1 MNAYIKIKEVTAK
14 YDISAR
20 TLRYY
25 EDMGLIQSARS
36 SDYAYRLYDQ
46 NALHRLEQILILR
59 RLNISIKDIQRIFST
74 PSSETVLEVL
84 DKKVRDI
91 ETEVSLL
98 QELKEIVLTFIRQIE
113 QADFSREADVKLLYE
128 KAKDI
133 QAQIVNV
140 DYRDRKSVV

>member
-46 NALHRLEQILILR
+46 NALHRLEQILI
-59 RLNISIKDIQRIFST
+59 
-74 PSSETVLEVL
+74 
-84 DKKVRDI
+84 
-91 ETEVSLL
+91 
-98 QELKEIVLTFIRQIE
+98 
-113 QADFSREADVKLLYE
+113 
-128 KAKDI
+128 
-133 QAQIVNV
+133 
-140 DYRDRKSVV
+140 DRKSVV